1 MAAVDERNNLRH
13 LGDMEVE
20 AVAEFGR
27 KRMKLAEAR
36 RLRRGDIIE
45 LDKLA
50 GESFSLQINGAPFA
64 EGEIVV
70 VREIMA
76 CRLTRMVEPPA
87 EEDEVSERADGAPLE
102 DA

>member
-1 MAAVDERNNLRH
+1 MTAVDERKNLRH

-27 KRMKLAEAR
+27 KRMKLAEVR

-50 GESFSLQINGAPFA
+50 GESFSIQINGAPFA

-70 VREIMA
+70 VRDTMA

-87 EEDEVSERADGAPLE
+87 EEDAEPAGSAPVE
-102 DA
+102 HV